1 MYRYI
6 LSQKTF
12 FVNYNFTVLMYNMDI
27 KRDKERKKAMI
38 PLEIER
44 KFLIK
49 QTPALFGECTEK
61 TDIEQIYLVKKDPEV
76 QRRVRS
82 MTKNGNT
89 KYYYTEKR
97 FISAAVR
104 EENEREI
111 SGEEYEKLRREAD
124 PALVPIIKTRHI
136 LIYDS
141 QRFEIDSY
149 PFSEE
154 YASMELEL
162 AEESQEIKFPP
173 FAEIIREV
181 TGDKRYSNAAL
192 AKNNCFPEQCN
203 E

>member
-1 MYRYI
+1 
-6 LSQKTF
+6 
-12 FVNYNFTVLMYNMDI
+12 
-27 KRDKERKKAMI
+27 MI

-44 KFLIK
+44 KFLIR
-49 QTPALFGECTEK
+49 QTPVLFGECTEK

-97 FISAAVR
+97 FISASVR

-111 SGEEYEKLRREAD
+111 TKEEYEKLRKEAA
-124 PALVPIIKTRHI
+124 PELVPIIKTRHI

-149 PFSEE
+149 PFSDE

-173 FAEIIREV
+173 FADIIREV

-192 AKNNCFPEQCN
+192 AQNNSFPEQCD

>member
-1 MYRYI
+1 MI
-6 LSQKTF
+6 
-12 FVNYNFTVLMYNMDI
+12 
-27 KRDKERKKAMI
+27 MI

-49 QTPALFGECTEK
+49 QTPALFSECSEK
-61 TDIEQIYLVKKDPEV
+61 TEIEQIYLVRTDPSL

-82 MTKNGNT
+82 MKKNGNT

-97 FISAAVR
+97 FLSAAVR

-111 SGEEYEKLRREAD
+111 SAEEYEKLRAEAD
-124 PALVPIIKTRHI
+124 PALEPVVKTRHI
-136 LIYDS
+136 LDYRS

-149 PFSEE
+149 PFSTE

-162 AEESQEIKFPP
+162 SDESQEIVFPP
-173 FAEIIREV
+173 CAEIIKEV

-192 AKNNCFPEQCN
+192 AKSKAFPDCG
-203 E
+203 